1 MLLIDVLITLGRVTT
16 VVTVPKPD
24 KAANGQQLITSSSP
38 RSRPVAIITKWVPMS
53 LLRSSRKSCADDH
66 LQSFNVVYG
75 ACDLHLLEKTMFK
88 AFTQTWLCH
97 VLPTELGLPNS
108 SGRTVRQLVSS
119 FQSETN
125 IITLFERT
133 RTTRITE
140 QVTHGLKKRFCSLFC
155 RRL

>member
-1 MLLIDVLITLGRVTT
+1 MSFPAASWIEKQLVLLIDVLITLGRVTT

-38 RSRPVAIITKWVPMS
+38 RSQPVAIITKWVPMS

-66 LQSFNVVYG
+66 LQSFNAVYG

-97 VLPTELGLPNS
+97 VLPTELGLLKQQWKDSQAAGIELSVRNKYNHTF
-108 SGRTVRQLVSS
+108 RT
-119 FQSETN
+119 N
-125 IITLFERT
+125 
-133 RTTRITE
+133 
-140 QVTHGLKKRFCSLFC
+140 
-155 RRL
+155 